1 MLKVIEQKPTKMIKE
16 RQEESMD
23 VYDQIVAI
31 EAMDLE
37 DLDDATIEAIAA
49 MYEDF
54 LALSEDA
61 QNLLDPEYVSG
72 LASLVLDTVE
82 GNVETLPGTVEDF
95 DTAFNNPETKEQTVN
110 DLLNA
115 WRQHRAM
122 IGLIIVHLIFGAYF
136 AFKKRDVLLKTAN
149 N

>member
-49 MYEDF
+49 MYEGF
-54 LALSEDA
+54 LALSYDA
-61 QNLLDPEYVSG
+61 QI
-72 LASLVLDTVE
+72 
-82 GNVETLPGTVEDF
+82 
-95 DTAFNNPETKEQTVN
+95 KEQTVN

-115 WRQHRAM
+115 WREYRAM
-122 IGLIIVHLIFGAYF
+122 IGLILVHLISGAYF
-136 AFKKRDVLLKTAN
+136 AFKKRDVLVKTAN